1 MKGKGGNMHKIILST
16 CEMDDEYLDLTEE
29 QYKLFIYLYNYGY
42 LTGGTTYKDV
52 TELPMFR
59 QIK

>member
-1 MKGKGGNMHKIILST
+1 MHKIILST